1 MGIKKNML
9 NAKLRLETIKAEL
22 EDAFGEHAKV
32 KYCGRRFKVTAEA
45 EFNNADNKVTAE
57 VISHSLVPLL
67 TTADED
73 FECEADMFVNRLV
86 DETKK
91 KIQSAAASRVLDDVF
106 WKW

>member
-9 NAKLRLETIKAEL
+9 GAKMRLDMIKAEL
-22 EDAFGEHAKV
+22 ENEFGDHAKV

-45 EFNNADNKVTAE
+45 EFNDADQKVTAE

-67 TTADED
+67 ITADED
-73 FECEADMFVNRLV
+73 FECEADMFVKRLV
-86 DETKK
+86 DDMKE
-91 KIQSAAASRVLDDVF
+91 KIRSAAASRVLDDPF